1 MQTLRR
7 LFILLT
13 VILSMGPISAQSKN
27 PARRPAKP
35 STVSAEKK
43 SDTSPQTPS
52 PQTPSMVAPQ
62 SAVGDKESAVI
73 VEKLLAQ
80 SGHKYTSAGGGV
92 WVIRRNGKSL
102 QYFQVVLYTGPGT
115 LTTEVTVPPIKSAPP
130 LKEMALNLL
139 RLSSRLNYVKI
150 GVDKDDLFVRNE
162 ARLKSLNVEEFKD
175 NIEKVAMAADMV
187 YQEMQQFR

>member
-1 MQTLRR
+1 
-7 LFILLT
+7 
-13 VILSMGPISAQSKN
+13 
-27 PARRPAKP
+27 
-35 STVSAEKK
+35 
-43 SDTSPQTPS
+43 
-52 PQTPSMVAPQ
+52 
-62 SAVGDKESAVI
+62 
-73 VEKLLAQ
+73 
-80 SGHKYTSAGGGV
+80 
-92 WVIRRNGKSL
+92 
-102 QYFQVVLYTGPGT
+102 

>member
-1 MQTLRR
+1 MKTLRR

-13 VILSMGPISAQSKN
+13 VILSMGPISAQSKK
-27 PARRPAKP
+27 PTRRPAKP

-43 SDTSPQTPS
+43 ADTS